1 MLSRTRLNV
10 SLLGVLLG
18 VSGCRSMSQVKE
30 PMRPGGGDVEVRID
44 PARTLDV
51 QNQNGS
57 RTSLEA
63 VSRVWGEPIE
73 VRGDSVRFRIESWQG
88 GSPVVDRAEYA
99 AKTVLPMSDPQVSF
113 FQDHF
118 SWKKNLIAVALTV
131 GLVALAIGQASVAY
145 RYPTADSNRAEMPR
159 TG

>member
-1 MLSRTRLNV
+1 MLSRTHLNV

-30 PMRPGGGDVEVRID
+30 PIRPGEGTVEVRID
-44 PARTLDV
+44 PARTLGV
-51 QNQNGS
+51 QNLDGS

-88 GSPVVDRAEYA
+88 GSPGADRAEYA
-99 AKTVLPMSDPQVSF
+99 ANTVLPMSDPQVSF

-118 SWKKNLIAVALTV
+118 SWKKNLFAVALTV

-145 RYPTADSNRAEMPR
+145 RVPRPDSGQEGTAGM
-159 TG
+159 G

>member
-1 MLSRTRLNV
+1 MHMNV
-10 SLLGVLLG
+10 SLLGVLSG
-18 VSGCRSMSQVKE
+18 VFACQSMSPVKE
-30 PMRPGGGDVEVRID
+30 PLRPGGGTVEVRID
-44 PARTLDV
+44 PARRLDV
-51 QNQNGS
+51 QNADGS

-73 VRGDSVRFRIESWQG
+73 IHGDSVRFRIESWRG
-88 GSPVVDRAEYA
+88 GSPAADRTEYA
-99 AKTVLPMSDPQVSF
+99 AKTVLPMSDPQVGF

-118 SWKKNLIAVALTV
+118 SWKKNLFAVALTV

-145 RYPTADSNRAEMPR
+145 RYPTPDPSQAAPPR